1 MMQRVFAA
9 LCAGLAVAGLTGCAG
24 SGVGSAGAPHSVARP
39 TLYRTFDMLTGPTW
53 KGTLTYRNYS
63 DGEWVTIPCN
73 VRVAAEHSPQ
83 TRAQYTWSTSY
94 TDEPHA
100 DGATLVTV
108 DAVGRTISMGDVQ
121 EQIVAMTGT
130 PYSLGSQTE
139 VLVTEFA
146 GEDDAR
152 PATIRKVY
160 TIGAKVLSV
169 QKLVRW
175 DGSSRDFI
183 ERHVYRWHRE

>member
-1 MMQRVFAA
+1 M
-9 LCAGLAVAGLTGCAG
+9 
-24 SGVGSAGAPHSVARP
+24 
-39 TLYRTFDMLTGPTW
+39 FDMLTGSTW

-63 DGEWVTIPCN
+63 DGQWVTIPCN
-73 VRVAAEHSPQ
+73 VRIAAEDKPE
-83 TRAQYTWSTSY
+83 TLPRYTWSTSY

-100 DGATLVTV
+100 DGATIVRL
-108 DAVGRTISMGDVQ
+108 DQAARTIVMGDVT
-121 EQIVAMTGT
+121 ERIVAMAST
-130 PYSLGSQTE
+130 PETSGSLTH
-139 VLVTEFA
+139 VIVTEFA

-160 TIGAKVLSV
+160 TMGAKVLSV